1 MKVGRRSHSSF
12 SRRRLRNKKS
22 YKKNSYRKKYTQKG
36 GCWGTSKKGGA
47 RGRKYKRARTHTHKR
62 GKRFHRG
69 GFKCNNQTIVLTPLY
84 KKRDGTQ
91 IETHEKSSIIRK
103 YFSYTTPEIFYKK
116 IGPIG
121 PMFATG
127 RSSKFDIYVDFI
139 ITGDNVD
146 LVIEF
151 TRLSDENNSPTFVFK
166 KTGNINE
173 VKNFLDTMVG
183 NEQSESNEKHTFEG
197 DNEFTLIPKVIP
209 NPPRKY
215 SFKSGKNEVIFK
227 EIASCINSAI
237 QHVTS
242 ANVNILPPTIS
253 RPTEG
258 EEDDDLNPTTA
269 RRNLISE
276 INAWEITE

>member
-1 MKVGRRSHSSF
+1 MKVSRKVGRRSHFSI

-22 YKKNSYRKKYTQKG
+22 YKKNSYRKKHAKTQKG
-36 GCWGTSKKGGA
+36 GCWGAKKGGA
-47 RGRKYKRARTHTHKR
+47 RGRKYKRARAHTHKR

-69 GFKCNNQTIVLTPLY
+69 GFKCNNQTIALIPLY

-91 IETHEKSSIIRK
+91 IKTYEKSSIIRK

-116 IGPIG
+116 IG

-173 VKNFLDTMVG
+173 VKNFLETMVD
-183 NEQSESNEKHTFEG
+183 NEQSESNETHTFEG
-197 DNEFTLIPKVIP
+197 VNEFTLIPKVIP

-242 ANVNILPPTIS
+242 QNVNILPPTIS
-253 RPTEG
+253 RLTEG
-258 EEDDDLNPTTA
+258 EEEDDLDPA
-269 RRNLISE
+269 MAPRLPRSE
-276 INAWEITE
+276 ITASE